1 MKSRTICYKFPTDIL
16 FMNIMR
22 AKHRKGEQ
30 CEHTDSGQGIFDNI
44 MKHRKSEQCEHTDS
58 DQGNDFLLD
67 L

>member
-1 MKSRTICYKFPTDIL
+1 
-16 FMNIMR
+16 MNIMR